1 MKDLKIL
8 SLMFVAVL
16 ASCNSMQKKGSTEK
30 IQHFIEGTYVRAFQG
45 EYSIGNDTLII
56 EQPDGNSNYYTIQH
70 KMSYQQIKDKKPL
83 PVEYKV
89 ENWTAVFNEETNVLE
104 EQKKGK
110 RLSFLPNENALL
122 LGGSKFKKIE

>member
-1 MKDLKIL
+1 MKSSKLL
-8 SLMFVAVL
+8 TLTFVAIF
-16 ASCNSMQKKGSTEK
+16 ASCNSTQNKSATEK
-30 IQHFIEGTYVRAFQG
+30 VKSFITGTYVRAFQG
-45 EYSIGNDTLII
+45 EYSFGNDTLVIA
-56 EQPDGNSNYYTIQH
+56 QPDADNNYYTIQH

-83 PVEYKV
+83 PVEHKT
-89 ENWTAVFNEETNVLE
+89 ENWTAIFNEQTNVLE